1 MTNSEPLISV
11 DILDLVKSLGCFLP
25 RPFDFPARPCAMEAL
40 LAMEVSV
47 VEALLAV
54 AVVVLA
60 MLLMKKKECSQH
72 HLDAVPQAPPA
83 PPPPPAPAPP
93 EHGEAVPTPSRGRT
107 VYIPKSKRGKK
118 FHTKPICGNAKLTP
132 YTLCDECKLS
142 PAVEE
147 PLLGQTIYIRKESE
161 VTEFHTRLCGRP
173 RDFSDIPMAEFENG
187 FEVISGPPCQSFSR
201 IGRSVKLEPYTLCE
215 NCERSRGA

>member
-1 MTNSEPLISV
+1 M
-11 DILDLVKSLGCFLP
+11 DLVKSLGCFLL
-25 RPFDFPARPCAMEAL
+25 RLFDFPVCPCATETL

-54 AVVVLA
+54 VVVVLA
-60 MLLMKKKECSQH
+60 TLLMKKKECSQH

-107 VYIPKSKRGKK
+107 VYIPKKGTK

-132 YTLCDECKLS
+132 YTLCDECKPS

-147 PLLGQTIYIRKESE
+147 PPLGQTIYIRKESE
-161 VTEFHTRLCGRP
+161 VTEFHTRLCG
-173 RDFSDIPMAEFENG
+173 
-187 FEVISGPPCQSFSR
+187 
-201 IGRSVKLEPYTLCE
+201 SVKLEPYTLCE
-215 NCERSRGA
+215 SCERSRGA